1 MGVLGGDN
9 GWWLDVLENGAASRY
24 ASFFDIDWAAVDP
37 VLTGKVLLPI
47 LGDQYGIVLERG
59 ELKLAFEPAD
69 GSFVL
74 RYHEHRLPIDPA
86 TYPPLLAQAEQL
98 LAPGALPLN
107 AADALASLRAALGHL
122 PGRQS
127 ADEAQRAERQRDK
140 EVHKAQLA
148 RLAREFAPLAE
159 AIERAVIAISGDPA
173 ERASFAPLDALIEL
187 QAYRLAYWR
196 VAADEINYRRFFDIN
211 ELAALRMER
220 AEVFDATHRLVLDLA
235 TSGKVDGLRIDHPDG
250 LLDPAAYFSRLQRR
264 YAELISQPGA
274 TGSGDETAERPLY
287 VVAEKIVAPHEQLP
301 RDWPV
306 HGTTGYRFANVV
318 NGLFVEPA
326 AKTRLDRA
334 WRAFVGDEAADFEEL
349 AYRCRRLVMA
359 TSLSGEL
366 TVLANAL
373 LRLAR
378 ADRRTRDFTLNSLR
392 QALAEVVACFPVY
405 RTYVTDKTSS
415 QDRRFIDWAIG
426 RAHRRGRAAD
436 ATVFEFVRSVLL
448 GTPPPGADPELRAGY
463 LAFTQRLQQYTAPVT
478 AKGVE
483 DTAFYRHHRL
493 VALNEV
499 GGDPDVFG
507 FTISAF
513 HGASRDRSL
522 RWPHTMLAS
531 STHDTKR
538 SEDVRLRLDVLSEL
552 PAMWRL
558 AVRRW
563 SRINRSKRR
572 TVDGRPAPSR
582 NDEYLLYQILV
593 GTFPAG
599 KPDETQL
606 AAYRSRIA
614 EYMLKAAREAKRH
627 TSWINPDP
635 AYEEALTGFVE
646 ALLGRCEG
654 NLFLDDLRA
663 ALPPFVHWGAYNALS
678 MALLKF
684 ASPGVPDIYQGEE
697 LIELALVDPDN
708 RRPVDFEVRRRLLDE
723 FAAGGHSAAALQ
735 TLLASPQDGRAKLWV
750 IHRLLRLRQ
759 ERPGLFA
766 HGDYLPLAVEGARA
780 RHVVAFARRHSGAV
794 LVAVAAR
801 LYASLGLQPGAA
813 AAGELWRDT
822 GIDLAATGA
831 PGPWRDV
838 LTGAVLKSAADAV
851 SLAVVFAV
859 APIALLVFEGSA
871 DAGPED
877 AKENNRD

>member
-1 MGVLGGDN
+1 MSKLINAVWPGRPYPRGAHWDGEGVNFALFSEHAERVELCLFDESG
-9 GWWLDVLENGAASRY
+9 ENEVQR
-24 ASFFDIDWAAVDP
+24 VE
-37 VLTGKVLLPI
+37 LPEYTDHVWHGY
-47 LGDQYGIVLERG
+47 LPEARPGQLYGYRVHGPYKPEEG
-59 ELKLAFEPAD
+59 
-69 GSFVL
+69 
-74 RYHEHRLPIDPA
+74 HRLNPNK
-86 TYPPLLAQAEQL
+86 L
-98 LAPGALPLN
+98 
-107 AADALASLRAALGHL
+107 
-122 PGRQS
+122 
-127 ADEAQRAERQRDK
+127 
-140 EVHKAQLA
+140 
-148 RLAREFAPLAE
+148 
-159 AIERAVIAISGDPA
+159 
-173 ERASFAPLDALIEL
+173 
-187 QAYRLAYWR
+187 
-196 VAADEINYRRFFDIN
+196 
-211 ELAALRMER
+211 
-220 AEVFDATHRLVLDLA
+220 
-235 TSGKVDGLRIDHPDG
+235 
-250 LLDPAAYFSRLQRR
+250 LLDP
-264 YAELISQPGA
+264 YARIIA
-274 TGSGDETAERPLY
+274 
-287 VVAEKIVAPHEQLP
+287 
-301 RDWPV
+301 
-306 HGTTGYRFANVV
+306 
-318 NGLFVEPA
+318 
-326 AKTRLDRA
+326 
-334 WRAFVGDEAADFEEL
+334 
-349 AYRCRRLVMA
+349 
-359 TSLSGEL
+359 GEL
-366 TVLANAL
+366 RWDDALFGYTIGHADADLSFDSRDSAPFMPRCKVIDIAFTWGDDCAPDIARNETVIYELHVRGFTIRHPEVPEALRGTYTGLASTPAID
-373 LRLAR
+373 LAR

-405 RTYVTDKTSS
+405 RTYVTDKTSG

-448 GTPPPGADPELRAGY
+448 GKPPPGADPELRAGY

-499 GGDPDVFG
+499 GGDPDVLS
-507 FTISAF
+507 FTVSAF
-513 HGASRDRSL
+513 HGTSRDRAL

-572 TVDGRPAPSR
+572 TFDGHPAPSR
-582 NDEYLLYQILV
+582 NDEYLLYQTLV

-635 AYEEALTGFVE
+635 AYEEALTDFVE

-678 MALLKF
+678 MTLLKF
-684 ASPGVPDIYQGEE
+684 ASPGVPDIDQGEE

-708 RRPVDFEVRRRLLDE
+708 RRPVDFEARRLLDE

-750 IHRLLRLRQ
+750 INRLLRLRR
-759 ERPGLFA
+759 ERPELFA

-780 RHVVAFARRHSGAV
+780 RHIVAFARRHRGAV

-822 GIDLAATGA
+822 GVDLAATGA
-831 PGPWRDV
+831 PSPWRDV
-838 LTGAVLKSAADAV
+838 LTGAVLKSAAGSV

-859 APIALLVFEGSA
+859 APITLLVFEGSA
-871 DAGPED
+871 DAGPQD